1 VKTAQTQTH
10 KPAKPLHI
18 RSADTKYLGEE
29 PTWKFQPE
37 AERRVSRLA
46 NAFNW
51 YNYYLGKKE
60 VKEFVADWMDRHED
74 KNAKLFRSVPD
85 QSVPSTTGWL
95 CRMNTMG
102 LELTEHETLYIQKQI
117 SDLLNKHK
125 PAKKLS
131 TKAQESAD
139 AKAEQQ
145 AETARVTIQ
154 DRLREKVSECAGEIE
169 GMFDEFV
176 VAGAKMSADYKPIT
190 LIRGMNIAP
199 QMVHSIVDD
208 WKKRVAE
215 FEEAIAGR
223 DAQLVEGYSP
233 WTKTQLKNFVK
244 FGEQVIADCGS
255 YVQIKKVERKPRV
268 KKAVSPEKLASKF
281 KFLREFPELKL
292 KSEAPAKLVG
302 ASEAWLYDTKKRK
315 LIHVV
320 ADTHAGT
327 VSVKSSSIVGMD
339 TVQSQQKTLRKPAEQ
354 IKALLAGGKPAQRKY
369 FKDIKST
376 EVKFNGRGNENLIIL
391 KAY

>member
-1 VKTAQTQTH
+1 MKTAQAL

-18 RSADTKYLGEE
+18 RSADTKYLGDE

-60 VKEFVADWMDRHED
+60 VKEFVADWLDRHED
-74 KNAKLFRSVPD
+74 KNAKAFRSVPE
-85 QSVPSTTGWL
+85 QSIPSTMGWL

-102 LELTEHETLYIQKQI
+102 LDLTEHELLYIENNV
-117 SDLLNKHK
+117 SELLSKNK

-131 TKAQESAD
+131 AQAQASAD

-145 AETARVTIQ
+145 AETVRITIQ
-154 DRLREKVSECAGEIE
+154 DRLREKVSECAGEID
-169 GMFDEFV
+169 GMFDDFV
-176 VAGAKMSADYKPIT
+176 TAGAKMSADYKPIT

-199 QMVHSIVDD
+199 QMVNTIADD
-208 WKKRVAE
+208 WKKRVTE
-215 FEEAIAGR
+215 FEEVLEGK

-233 WTKTQLKNFVK
+233 WTKIQIKNFVK
-244 FGEQVIADCGS
+244 FAEQVIADCGN
-255 YVQIKKVERKPRV
+255 YVQIKKVERKPRA

-281 KFLREFPELKL
+281 KFLKEFAELKL

-354 IKALLAGGKPAQRKY
+354 LKALLAGGKPASRKY
-369 FKDIKST
+369 FKDIKAT
-376 EVKFNGRGNENLIIL
+376 ETKYNGRGNENLIIL

>member
-1 VKTAQTQTH
+1 VKTAQAL

-37 AERRVSRLA
+37 TERRVSRLA
-46 NAFNW
+46 SAFNW

-60 VKEFVADWMDRHED
+60 VKEFVADWLDRHED
-74 KNAKLFRSVPD
+74 KNAKAFRSVPE
-85 QSVPSTTGWL
+85 QSIHSTLGWM

-102 LELTEHETLYIQKQI
+102 LDLTEHELLYIENQV
-117 SDLLNKHK
+117 SELLSKNK

-131 TKAQESAD
+131 AQAQASAD

-154 DRLREKVSECAGEIE
+154 DRLREKVSDCAGEIE

-199 QMVHSIVDD
+199 QMVGTIVDH
-208 WKKRVAE
+208 WKRRVAE
-215 FEEAIAGR
+215 FEDVLEGK

-233 WTKTQLKNFVK
+233 WTKTQIKNFVK
-244 FGEQVIADCGS
+244 FAEQVIADCGN
-255 YVQIKKVERKPRV
+255 YVQIKKVERKPRA
-268 KKAVSPEKLASKF
+268 KKAVSPEKQASKF
-281 KFLREFPELKL
+281 KFLKEFPELKL
-292 KSEAPAKLVG
+292 MSESPAKLVG
-302 ASEAWLYDTKKRK
+302 SSEAWVYDTKKRK

-320 ADTHAGT
+320 ADQHLGT
-327 VSVKSSSIVGMD
+327 FSVKGSAIVGFD
-339 TVQSQQKTLRKPAEQ
+339 TGGTNQKTLRKPAEQ

-369 FKDIKST
+369 FKEIKAT
-376 EVKFNGRGNENLIIL
+376 ETKYNGRGNENLIIL

>member
-1 VKTAQTQTH
+1 VKTAQAL

-29 PTWKFQPE
+29 PVWKFQPE
-37 AERRVSRLA
+37 TERRVSRLA

-60 VKEFVADWMDRHED
+60 VKEFVADWLDRHED
-74 KNAKLFRSVPD
+74 KNAKAFRSVPE
-85 QSVPSTTGWL
+85 QSIHSTLGWL

-102 LELTEHETLYIQKQI
+102 LDLTEHELLYIENHV
-117 SDLLNKHK
+117 SELLSKNK

-131 TKAQESAD
+131 AQAQASAD

-145 AETARVTIQ
+145 AETVRITIQ
-154 DRLREKVSECAGEIE
+154 DRLREKVSECAGEID
-169 GMFDEFV
+169 GMFDDFV
-176 VAGAKMSADYKPIT
+176 TAGAKMSADYKPIT

-199 QMVHSIVDD
+199 QMVNTIAED

-215 FEEAIAGR
+215 FEEVLEGK

-233 WTKTQLKNFVK
+233 WTKIQIKNFVK
-244 FGEQVIADCGS
+244 FAEQVIADCGN
-255 YVQIKKVERKPRV
+255 YVQIKKVERKPRA

-281 KFLREFPELKL
+281 KFLKEFAELKL

-354 IKALLAGGKPAQRKY
+354 LKALLAGGKPASRKY

-376 EVKFNGRGNENLIIL
+376 ETKYNGRGNENLIIL

>member
-1 VKTAQTQTH
+1 VKTAQAL

-60 VKEFVADWMDRHED
+60 VKEFVADWLDRHED
-74 KNAKLFRSVPD
+74 KNAKAFRSVPE
-85 QSVPSTTGWL
+85 QSIHSTLGWL

-102 LELTEHETLYIQKQI
+102 LDLNEHELLYIENQV
-117 SDLLNKHK
+117 SELLSKNK

-131 TKAQESAD
+131 AQAQASAD

-154 DRLREKVSECAGEIE
+154 DRLREKVSDCAGEIE

-199 QMVHSIVDD
+199 QMVGTIVDH
-208 WKKRVAE
+208 WKRRVAE
-215 FEEAIAGR
+215 FEDVLEGK

-233 WTKTQLKNFVK
+233 WTKTQIKNFVK
-244 FGEQVIADCGS
+244 FAEQVIADCGN
-255 YVQIKKVERKPRV
+255 YVQIKKVERKPRA
-268 KKAVSPEKLASKF
+268 KKAPSPEKLSAKF
-281 KFLREFPELKL
+281 KFLKEFPELKL
-292 KSEAPAKLVG
+292 TSESPAKLVG
-302 ASEAWLYDTKKRK
+302 SSEAWLYDTKKRK

-320 ADTHAGT
+320 ADQHLGT
-327 VSVKSSSIVGMD
+327 FSVKGSAIVGFD
-339 TVQSQQKTLRKPAEQ
+339 TGGTNQKTLRKPAEQ
-354 IKALLAGGKPAQRKY
+354 LKALLAGGKPAQRKY

-376 EVKFNGRGNENLIIL
+376 EIKFNGRGNENLIIL

>member
-1 VKTAQTQTH
+1 MKTAQAL

-18 RSADTKYLGEE
+18 RSADTKYLGDE

-37 AERRVSRLA
+37 SERRVSRLA

-60 VKEFVADWMDRHED
+60 VKEFVADWLDRHED
-74 KNAKLFRSVPD
+74 KNAKAFRSIPE
-85 QSVPSTTGWL
+85 QSIPSTMGWL

-102 LELTEHETLYIQKQI
+102 LDLTEHELLYIEN
-117 SDLLNKHK
+117 SVSELLSKNK

-131 TKAQESAD
+131 AQAQASAD

-145 AETARVTIQ
+145 AETVRITIQ
-154 DRLREKVSECAGEIE
+154 DRLREKVSECAGEID
-169 GMFDEFV
+169 GMFDDFIT
-176 VAGAKMSADYKPIT
+176 AGAKMSADYKPIT

-199 QMVHSIVDD
+199 QMVNTIAED

-215 FEEAIAGR
+215 FEEVLEGK

-233 WTKTQLKNFVK
+233 WTKIQIKNFVK
-244 FGEQVIADCGS
+244 FAEQVIADCGN
-255 YVQIKKVERKPRV
+255 YVQIKKVERKPRA

-281 KFLREFPELKL
+281 KFLKEFAELKL

-354 IKALLAGGKPAQRKY
+354 IKALLAGGKPASRKY
-369 FKDIKST
+369 FKDIKAT
-376 EVKFNGRGNENLIIL
+376 ETKYNGRGNENLIIL